1 VPLEAVAS
9 KYYGESE
16 RLLAAVFTAG
26 KDFPHG
32 CLVFLDEIDALAT
45 ERDSGMHEATRRV
58 LSVLLRQVSPAGYEF
73 SLPDRPKCWEMF
85 KFELEYSGGSK
96 HRSFLLVSFEVRDF
110 QLENRGER
118 RIF

>member
-1 VPLEAVAS
+1 MPLEAVAS

-58 LSVLLRQVSPAGYEF
+58 LSVLLRQVSPAGYE
-73 SLPDRPKCWEMF
+73 SSPP
-85 KFELEYSGGSK
+85 
-96 HRSFLLVSFEVRDF
+96 
-110 QLENRGER
+110 
-118 RIF
+118 